1 MAACCST
8 CCASWPPGTWP
19 RRIGVRARGA
29 PLILVN
35 GATRTG
41 AHTGATPPGPHAMT
55 MHFRL
60 RFALGLALGLLA
72 AIPGAAGAQATPP
85 ADGLRPG
92 QFTWTPELAPAG
104 PVAVI
109 ISLPEQRAYVYR
121 NGVRIGTSTTST
133 GKPGHATPP
142 GIYTILQKR
151 REHYSNLYDDAPM
164 PFMQRLT
171 WDGVALHAGNLPGYP
186 ASHGCVRLPL
196 EFAEQLFATTGI
208 GSVVV
213 VADAASAPPSLVS
226 PGLFAPIDS
235 TTGSPRAAAPPP
247 RQAEW
252 FPQRAP
258 SGPLTI
264 LLSTS
269 DRQVLVLRNAV
280 EIGRAALLLDD
291 TAPAIGTRAYLLL
304 HGSAETAAAAGDA
317 AGSDRPAARW
327 QALSVP
333 GANGLGEDALREL
346 FRSQRIALPEAFA
359 RALQAQL
366 QPGTSVLLTD
376 RTLQPRGTDGGILS
390 IETGEPEP
398 PPPVPADQR

>member
-1 MAACCST
+1 MHT
-8 CCASWPPGTWP
+8 
-19 RRIGVRARGA
+19 RRV
-29 PLILVN
+29 L
-35 GATRTG
+35 
-41 AHTGATPPGPHAMT
+41 
-55 MHFRL
+55 L
-60 RFALGLALGLLA
+60 RVLGLALCWLCTLSAIA
-72 AIPGAAGAQATPP
+72 AAPATPS

-92 QFTWTPELAPAG
+92 QFTWTPELAPQG

-109 ISLPEQRAYVYR
+109 VSLPEQRAYVYR
-121 NGVRIGTSTTST
+121 NGVRIGVSTTST

-164 PFMQRLT
+164 PFMQRLS

-196 EFAEQLFATTGI
+196 GFAERLFATTGI

-213 VADAASAPPSLVS
+213 VADAASAPPALVS

-235 TTGSPRAAAPPP
+235 TTGSLRPSAPPL

-252 FPQRAP
+252 FPDRAP

-264 LLSTS
+264 LLSTA
-269 DRQVLVLRNAV
+269 DRQVVVLRNAV
-280 EIGRAALLLDD
+280 EIGRAALLLDN

-304 HGSAETAAAAGDA
+304 HGEAGTADM
-317 AGSDRPAARW
+317 PPARW
-327 QALSVP
+327 QAMSVP

-346 FRSQRIALPEAFA
+346 FRSQRIAVPETFS
-359 RALQAQL
+359 RALRAVL
-366 QPGTSVLLTD
+366 QPGTTVLLTD
-376 RTLQPRGTDGGILS
+376 QPLQPRDPNGEMLT
-390 IETGEPEP
+390 IETTGTEPA
-398 PPPVPADQR
+398 VPADDP

>member
-1 MAACCST
+1 MCERLL
-8 CCASWPPGTWP
+8 PVVG
-19 RRIGVRARGA
+19 
-29 PLILVN
+29 LV
-35 GATRTG
+35 
-41 AHTGATPPGPHAMT
+41 
-55 MHFRL
+55 L
-60 RFALGLALGLLA
+60 SLLA
-72 AIPGAAGAQATPP
+72 NLAVAAPQAKPP
-85 ADGLRPG
+85 TDGLRPG
-92 QFTWTPELAPAG
+92 EFTWTPELAPSG

-109 ISLPEQRAYVYR
+109 VSLPEQRAYVYR

-151 REHYSNLYDDAPM
+151 REHHSNLYDDAPM

-171 WDGVALHAGNLPGYP
+171 WDGVAMHAGNLPGYP

-196 EFAEQLFATTGI
+196 AFAERLFATTGV

-235 TTGSPRAAAPPP
+235 TTGNPRPVAPPP

-252 FPQRAP
+252 FPERAP

-264 LLSTS
+264 LLSTA
-269 DRQVLVLRNAV
+269 DRQVVVLRNAV
-280 EIGRAALLLDD
+280 EIGRAMLLLDN

-304 HGSAETAAAAGDA
+304 HGASYTAPAAAAGDP
-317 AGSDRPAARW
+317 AGSERPDAHW

-333 GANGLGEDALREL
+333 GANGIGEDALREL
-346 FRSQRIALPEAFA
+346 FRNQRIALPESFS
-359 RALQAQL
+359 RALQTVL
-366 QPGTSVLLTD
+366 QPGSTVLLTD
-376 RTLQPRGTDGGILS
+376 QPLQPLDPSSGMLT
-390 IETGEPEP
+390 IETTEAEPA
-398 PPPVPADQR
+398 VPAEDP